1 METVAFPPK
10 FKQPN
15 LQSFDGRGSP
25 RQHICH
31 FKALTGGIAGN
42 DALMIRLFVSTLR
55 DTAFDWYAR
64 LPAGTINSWA
74 DEQFACDDEVTN
86 EVVVNFYVLRAG
98 MEDRIGRQVV
108 ALALYSAG

>member
-15 LQSFDGRGSP
+15 PQSFDGRGSP
-25 RQHICH
+25 RQHIFH

-42 DALMIRLFVSTLR
+42 DALMIRLFVSTFR
-55 DTAFDWYAR
+55 ETAFDWYAR

-74 DEQFACDDEVTN
+74 DEDGRRSIQDREEGTELASN
-86 EVVVNFYVLRAG
+86 ILYVSS
-98 MEDRIGRQVV
+98 I
-108 ALALYSAG
+108 SAT

>member
-10 FKQPN
+10 FKQAN

-25 RQHICH
+25 GQSICH
-31 FKALTGGIAGN
+31 FRGIAGN

-55 DTAFDWYAR
+55 ETAFDWYAR

-74 DEQFACDDEVTN
+74 DEVRN
-86 EVVVNFYVLRAG
+86 LSLRILSMRTRNPPLPCCVPLSKRTMIQSIPLLKDG
-98 MEDRIGRQVV
+98 ERWQ
-108 ALALYSAG
+108 